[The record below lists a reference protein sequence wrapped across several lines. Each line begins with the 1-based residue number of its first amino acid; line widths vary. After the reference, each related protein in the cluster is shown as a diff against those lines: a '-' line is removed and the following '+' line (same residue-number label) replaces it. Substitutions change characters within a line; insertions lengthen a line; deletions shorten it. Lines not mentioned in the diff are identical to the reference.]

1 MGDYTK
7 TKNGVRD
14 IVMDNQVEWILK
26 EYLKNEYVPNEE
38 NILFFNV
45 KKNTYYTTGQV
56 NMVFKRF
63 CEHYNIRYRLRCKST
78 YAKAYFCN

>member
-14 IVMDNQVEWILK
+14 IAMNNQVEWILK
-26 EYLKNEYVPNEE
+26 EYLKKEYQPNEK
-38 NILFFNV
+38 N
-45 KKNTYYTTGQV
+45 NTYFSTGQV